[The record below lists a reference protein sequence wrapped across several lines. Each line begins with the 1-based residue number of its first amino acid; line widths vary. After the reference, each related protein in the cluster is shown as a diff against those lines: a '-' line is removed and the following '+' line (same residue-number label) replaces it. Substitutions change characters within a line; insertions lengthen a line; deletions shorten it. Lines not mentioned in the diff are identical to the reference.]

1 MKGEEV
7 PQNALWGGNPA
18 VELPGTPGDGSGS
31 ATAAGT
37 SSANGAAATVN

>member
-7 PQNALWGGNPA
+7 PQTALWGGNPA